1 MAATATK
8 KVFEFTTDDDE
19 LNDVTDKG
27 TMCDFYKLN
36 LPASASILSKQIA
49 KSQAKRVKKEERG
62 RRRLDLSTVREQDE
76 TKLSASEDL
85 SSKSGSP
92 APPPPS
98 QNLNMNMNMQETFH
112 TPRSRVDNSGIEAKL
127 RRKASLPEETRKSE
141 PMDEE
146 EVQLLAMLLSGMN
159 TDSDRKF
166 SLPINSS
173 NQPISS
179 NQPPAAPPTPGLP
192 KLPPNMKVS
201 EWLLERS
208 TSPDNLSV
216 GTSVML
222 EDSGLALHFDEDEDE
237 FFDAPE
243 ENELEDVTSAGLSL
257 NRNMAMSQSL
267 VRVEEETVTDG
278 GNRDLLMNGLRSAR
292 STSVS
297 PRPTNEQQFVR
308 QSPISATF
316 NVKHSHTMVRNNQP
330 ITTNNN
336 GMTVS
341 QQLTST
347 PLSSRTARSV
357 LRVHNINSSAN
368 QNVPKFGTITRRGI
382 SGIAK
387 SQAETDSSPQ
397 QNCPQVTIN
406 PSTPS
411 RPASVASSIGSKSMP
426 QTQRTSNLEGLQDL
440 IHMQEEALRRAA
452 DGQVGRKLS
461 LNGDLDANRQS
472 TSIHSS
478 VGSLSSSKS
487 NDDNKL
493 ATNSKIPGPR
503 SRIPTPRGSTVAKR
517 VHSVATAVLEQ
528 SMEQEMMNVSEYQ
541 IRNEKDKSSSR
552 RLIRSTILSS
562 PSNCDSSSLA
572 SFLLKPPRK

>member
-98 QNLNMNMNMQETFH
+98 QNLNMQETFH

-146 EVQLLAMLLSGMN
+146 EVQLLAMLLS
-159 TDSDRKF
+159 
-166 SLPINSS
+166 
-173 NQPISS
+173 
-179 NQPPAAPPTPGLP
+179 
-192 KLPPNMKVS
+192 
-201 EWLLERS
+201 
-208 TSPDNLSV
+208 
-216 GTSVML
+216 
-222 EDSGLALHFDEDEDE
+222 
-237 FFDAPE
+237 
-243 ENELEDVTSAGLSL
+243 LSL

-387 SQAETDSSPQ
+387 NQAETDSSPQ

-517 VHSVATAVLEQ
+517 VYVSYLFYPNFEMLFIKFDIPWPPPCVLRHRSHSLTAIMEAVEQ